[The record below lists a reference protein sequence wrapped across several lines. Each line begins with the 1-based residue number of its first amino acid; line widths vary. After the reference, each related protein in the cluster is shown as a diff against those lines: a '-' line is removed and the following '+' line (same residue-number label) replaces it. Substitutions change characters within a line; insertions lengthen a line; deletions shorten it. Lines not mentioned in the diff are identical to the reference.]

1 MGTAKAKVAWDELTY
16 SKKGGVGLFRIRI
29 TGWNEA
35 AVLRLSKFIV
45 DGHWMWPHA
54 RSNDLVQIQ
63 NTVCEMWLGGEDAV
77 IWLPAQNKIKNCRD
91 TWRAIRAVKH
101 SICHC

>member
-1 MGTAKAKVAWDELTY
+1 MTNAASY
-16 SKKGGVGLFRIRI
+16 S
-29 TGWNEA
+29 TD
-35 AVLRLSKFIV
+35 RLSKFIV

-77 IWLPAQNKIKNCRD
+77 IWLPAQSKIKNCRD